1 MISVYY
7 ITHLE
12 ETSTS
17 GKTMSRNKYKAC
29 YRRVKSQV
37 KKISRKKNLTQKKKI
52 ICLARSENRVSD
64 RTKSYSPK
72 ICIFNWLVSKHWKI
86 NRNDPRPEYNC
97 PYHYAETLGCSFRD
111 HSQKKHASPL
121 PDGLQ
126 QTFHLKINKV
136 NQVWQ

>member
-37 KKISRKKNLTQKKKI
+37 KKISGKKIWHRKKISFVWPGQKTGLVIEQNLTAQ
-52 ICLARSENRVSD
+52 
-64 RTKSYSPK
+64 K
-72 ICIFNWLVSKHWKI
+72 ICIFHWLVSKHWKI

-97 PYHYAETLGCSFRD
+97 PYHYAVTLGSGHKQCSFRD
-111 HSQKKHASPL
+111 HSQKNMQVHYQMVCNKHS
-121 PDGLQ
+121 
-126 QTFHLKINKV
+126 T
-136 NQVWQ
+136 

>member
-37 KKISRKKNLTQKKKI
+37 KKISGKKNLTQKKKI

-72 ICIFNWLVSKHWKI
+72 ICIFHWLVSKHWKI
-86 NRNDPRPEYNC
+86 NRNDPIVHIIMLKHLDLANIQCR
-97 PYHYAETLGCSFRD
+97 FRD
-111 HSQKKHASPL
+111 HSQKNMHVHYQMVCNKHS
-121 PDGLQ
+121 
-126 QTFHLKINKV
+126 T
-136 NQVWQ
+136 

>member
-37 KKISRKKNLTQKKKI
+37 KKISGKKIWHRKKKSFVWPGQKTGLVIEQNLTAQ
-52 ICLARSENRVSD
+52 
-64 RTKSYSPK
+64 K

-86 NRNDPRPEYNC
+86 NRNNPRPEYNC
-97 PYHYAETLGCSFRD
+97 PYHYANHLDLAIKQCSFRD
-111 HSQKKHASPL
+111 HSQKNMQVHYQMVCNKHS
-121 PDGLQ
+121 
-126 QTFHLKINKV
+126 T
-136 NQVWQ
+136 

>member
-37 KKISRKKNLTQKKKI
+37 KKISGKKIWHRKKKSFVWPGQKTGLVIEQNLTAQ
-52 ICLARSENRVSD
+52 
-64 RTKSYSPK
+64 K
-72 ICIFNWLVSKHWKI
+72 ICIFHWLVSKHWKI
-86 NRNDPRPEYNC
+86 IGMIQDQNITVHIIMLKHLDL
-97 PYHYAETLGCSFRD
+97 AIKQCSFRD
-111 HSQKKHASPL
+111 HSQKNMQVHYQMVCNKHS
-121 PDGLQ
+121 
-126 QTFHLKINKV
+126 T
-136 NQVWQ
+136 